1 MLRREKHFAPFHMLN
16 YRENFVA
23 ICASPKHLTQQESP
37 AVADKP
43 ARRGVM

>member
-1 MLRREKHFAPFHMLN
+1 MVTGSLKTWGLCPVLSKQS
-16 YRENFVA
+16 A
-23 ICASPKHLTQQESP
+23 ISGDVYGVHIQESP